1 MSALEDFFRQIGI
14 RNAEQGEISKWQLY
28 QADSFDVEEFAHQKL
43 NMDPVARDD
52 NGHDT
57 AEKILCSKCSPISDN
72 YRFGRDT
79 SDLEYI
85 TDALRKYK
93 TSEPIILFRGVCDVP
108 MEKMVEARCH
118 PEDDWRLQVG
128 IDELKERMADAKKP
142 REIKVGDKVRFV
154 FTDFYN
160 PNKLCDFFD
169 NAKVTTY
176 DILRT
181 TSTALSGGIPNKA
194 WRYEVL
200 YVGDH
205 LDSSINKNVR
215 VALVRH
221 EKTDVEFV
229 VRLEKL
235 ELVE

>member
-1 MSALEDFFRQIGI
+1 MMWDDVFNSLLD
-14 RNAEQGEISKWQLY
+14 EIMKERMKK
-28 QADSFDVEEFAHQKL
+28 DMK
-43 NMDPVARDD
+43 
-52 NGHDT
+52 
-57 AEKILCSKCSPISDN
+57 
-72 YRFGRDT
+72 
-79 SDLEYI
+79 LEYKFYEKNLAPKWLEGDYDLHI
-85 TDALRKYK
+85 EGNKMVM
-93 TSEPIILFRGVCDVP
+93 TSKLKVNEGKNAVS
-108 MEKMVEARCH
+108 VEARCH
-118 PEDDWRLQVG
+118 HDDDWRLQVG
-128 IDELKERMADAKKP
+128 IDELKERMAEAKKP
-142 REIKVGDKVRFV
+142 REIKVGDKVKFV

-169 NAKVTTY
+169 NAKVATY

-181 TSTALSGGIPNKA
+181 TSTALSGGIPNKM

-221 EKTDVEFV
+221 EKTDIEFV